1 MSEHEK
7 QFHLLDLVAL
17 GLADCIGDMLSQSL
31 SSLLHVLVFFHELCR
46 EPAKHFNKKIIAI
59 GFVDHCNDALPLL
72 ASQEYPIEMRHGKEL
87 LSGVE
92 LVVGE
97 DHDTV
102 ENKRISKLMREMRQY
117 QLQSIR

>member
-17 GLADCIGDMLSQSL
+17 GLADCIGDKLSQSL
-31 SSLLHVLVFFHELCR
+31 SSLLHLLVLFHELCR
-46 EPAKHFNKKIIAI
+46 EPAKHFNKKIIAV
-59 GFVDHCNDALPLL
+59 GFVDHCDDALPLL
-72 ASQEYPIEMRHGKEL
+72 ASQECPVEMGHGKEL

-102 ENKRISKLMREMRQY
+102 KNHNISKLMREMRSY